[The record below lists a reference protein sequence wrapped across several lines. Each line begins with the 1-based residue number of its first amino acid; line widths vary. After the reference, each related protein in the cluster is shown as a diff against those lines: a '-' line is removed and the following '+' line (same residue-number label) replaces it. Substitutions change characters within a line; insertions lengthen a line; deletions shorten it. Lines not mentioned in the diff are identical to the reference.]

1 MQMLMQLEVIF
12 IFLTLMVTVSAS
24 TSPSRFDVKR
34 VYTKKYS
41 WELDTSAMLAK
52 STFKIKPA
60 QLISRCKEVI
70 DKNIGLDD
78 ANDLAD
84 DFTFQFPVIG
94 PLTKDQYIK
103 AVKGF
108 ELKTVFP
115 NLNPGFCDFRV
126 DPFEPNRV
134 WFTVNFDA
142 VHSGHLLHTIFNH
155 FDTFFQFKNNAIFNR

>member
-1 MQMLMQLEVIF
+1 MFVHVIVFFLIMLVI
-12 IFLTLMVTVSAS
+12 AS
-24 TSPSRFDVKR
+24 SNPTRFDVKR

-60 QLISRCKEVI
+60 QLIARCKEVI

-78 ANDLAD
+78 PNDLAD

-103 AVKGF
+103 AVSGF

-115 NLNPGFCDFRV
+115 NLNPGFSDFRV

-134 WFTVNFDA
+134 WFTANFDA
-142 VHSGHLLHTIFNH
+142 VHSG
-155 FDTFFQFKNNAIFNR
+155 R